1 MALPKQE
8 MIKRNN
14 EVKAAWV
21 KMETGFNKT
30 LAELRA
36 IPDETRKI
44 ARESMEA
51 NKNIKLSPE
60 SAMQVRVL
68 DLSIFLR

>member
-1 MALPKQE
+1 MALPKQV
-8 MIKRNN
+8 MINKNK
-14 EVKAAWV
+14 EVKAAWA

-36 IPDETRKI
+36 LPDETRQI

-51 NKNIKLSPE
+51 NKNIKLSAE
-60 SAMQVRVL
+60 SAKQVVT
-68 DLSIFLR
+68 IFEKVMR